1 MPHDRQRRRR
11 RRLLVLLLVA
21 MALLLW
27 WCHRPPPLVIGTFNI
42 RTFPDTRTD
51 RAAVAAAIAEL
62 DADAFTVQ
70 EIQERGEFEDLL
82 VRVNAL
88 TGRRYATAFAP
99 YCRPHKPDR
108 PWSIGVVYDAARIDL
123 ITHRSLTG
131 SATCP
136 KGQPPGALAL
146 LQPHEGPPLALAS
159 VHFKAGGEPE
169 QFEERSQQW
178 AWLTAALPALRA
190 ELDAPI
196 VIAGDVN
203 STGFLDP
210 DHPERRFIDDLLDTH
225 DLALPTATI
234 GCSEYWRPGR
244 TSGPYEASL
253 LDHILLP
260 SALTFSRPEV
270 LGMCAALAC
279 APQQDAPPG
288 YATISD
294 HCPVRVA
301 LHL

>member
-11 RRLLVLLLVA
+11 RRLFVLLLVA

-42 RTFPDTRTD
+42 RKFPEPTTD
-51 RAAVAAAIAEL
+51 LKAVAAAIAEL

-70 EIQERGEFEDLL
+70 EIRDTE
-82 VRVNAL
+82 
-88 TGRRYATAFAP
+88 AFAAVLRDLRTQSRREYKMALAP
-99 YCRPHKPDR
+99 SCRGRTNGDR
-108 PWSIGVVYDAARIDL
+108 LNLGVVYDAARIDL
-123 ITHRSLTG
+123 AGFRPLSEG
-131 SATCP
+131 ETCP
-136 KGQPPGALAL
+136 TGQAPGAIAL
-146 LQPHEGPPLALAS
+146 LRPHDGPPLALAS
-159 VHFKAGGEPE
+159 VHFTSGGQPRDIRQRKA
-169 QFEERSQQW
+169 QW
-178 AWLTAALPALRA
+178 RWLVSLRPRLEA
-190 ELDAPI
+190 ELGAP
-196 VIAGDVN
+196 VVVAGDVN
-203 STGFLDP
+203 STGFLAP